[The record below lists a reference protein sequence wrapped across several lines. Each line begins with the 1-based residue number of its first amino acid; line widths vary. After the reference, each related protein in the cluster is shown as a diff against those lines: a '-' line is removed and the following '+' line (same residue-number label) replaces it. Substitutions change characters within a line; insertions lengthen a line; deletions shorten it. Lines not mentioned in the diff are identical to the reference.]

1 MPTPKS
7 LPQDAGVTWEV
18 LCPLTVI
25 VLGDNVPVK
34 RDIRDVLAVFVNQLS
49 MASHLLDSA
58 CVS

>member
-18 LCPLTVI
+18 LSPLTVI
-25 VLGDNVPVK
+25 VSGDNVPVK
-34 RDIRDVLAVFVNQLS
+34 RDIRDVLAVYVSPLS
-49 MASHLLDSA
+49 MASHLLDNA